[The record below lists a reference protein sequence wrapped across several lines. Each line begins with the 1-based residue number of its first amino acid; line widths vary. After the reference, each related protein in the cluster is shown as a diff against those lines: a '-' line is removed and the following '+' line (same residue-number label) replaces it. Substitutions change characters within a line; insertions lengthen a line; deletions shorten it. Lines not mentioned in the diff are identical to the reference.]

1 MAPPIADPY
10 PVPRVM
16 TALVQKPSPNATIG
30 MALNNVDS
38 HAVVVKRIDPDS
50 LVRGTILQEG
60 FEILAINGEAIHNR
74 KQASAILKAYS
85 QLEFTVIDPI
95 RSLHSPCTYV
105 EVAPTSKISPGVSFD
120 SCSNR
125 TMVMIS
131 EIFLSDLSKTR
142 LRVGDI
148 VLAING
154 RPIWKPEQA
163 DEEQLKAARASQA
176 VVLYCVDMDG
186 LCDDISSNTK
196 MTSHTQ
202 TKNAVPVKKWYTEIR
217 KEAPSHYFIQSNMD
231 GGFISCKFDHTSLM
245 FVQEQRHV
253 PGEINKKMCDPV
265 FESMNHLLKEQL
277 LVLKCKVAAEGWR
290 HAVRNEDENDDDNA
304 PPAYCVPSAPLAP
317 IAMQGHD
324 VALARTSDSCDRIC
338 KK

>member
-1 MAPPIADPY
+1 MAPPTIADPY

-30 MALNNVDS
+30 MALNNLDS

-85 QLEFTVIDPI
+85 QLEFTVVDPI
-95 RSLHSPCTYV
+95 SSLHSPCTYV

-176 VVLYCVDMDG
+176 VVLYCVDMDS
-186 LCDDISSNTK
+186 LSDDISSNTK
-196 MTSHTQ
+196 MTSYIQ
-202 TKNAVPVKKWYTEIR
+202 RANGVPVKKMVYRNQER
-217 KEAPSHYFIQSNMD
+217 SPQSL
-231 GGFISCKFDHTSLM
+231 FYS
-245 FVQEQRHV
+245 E
-253 PGEINKKMCDPV
+253 
-265 FESMNHLLKEQL
+265 
-277 LVLKCKVAAEGWR
+277 
-290 HAVRNEDENDDDNA
+290 
-304 PPAYCVPSAPLAP
+304 
-317 IAMQGHD
+317 
-324 VALARTSDSCDRIC
+324 
-338 KK
+338 